1 MTDAAHNSLIRDQ
14 FTRQATPFSTAAPIA
29 DSGALTMILDAAEAG
44 PEDAVLDV
52 ACGGGIVVCAFA
64 SHVKHAT
71 GIDMTPA
78 MLDRARHLAAE
89 KGIANVTWREG
100 DVARLPYP
108 DGAFT
113 IVVTRFAMHHFPD
126 PAAVFREMVRVCA
139 PGGRVVVVDTYV
151 SADPAKA
158 AEFNRLEKLRDPSH
172 ARSLALA
179 ELQDLFRAA
188 GLDEPRA
195 SFYEL
200 RDEVRNLLARSFPN
214 PGDEEKIIDLF
225 SASIADDR
233 LGIPVR
239 RDGDRLEYAYPV
251 AILAAPRGAQSSVP
265 AGTGAG

>member
-29 DSGALTMILDAAEAG
+29 DAGALTMIVEAAGAG
-44 PEDAVLDV
+44 SADLVLDV
-52 ACGGGIVVCAFA
+52 ACGGGIVVCALA
-64 SHVKHAT
+64 PHVKHAT

-78 MLDRARHLAAE
+78 MLERARHLAAE

-100 DVARLPYP
+100 DVTHLPYP

-113 IVVTRFAMHHFPD
+113 IVVTRFAVHHFPD
-126 PAAVFREMVRVCA
+126 PEAVFREMVRVCA
-139 PGGRVVVVDTYV
+139 PGGRIVVVDTYA
-151 SADPAKA
+151 SPDPRKA

-179 ELQDLFRAA
+179 ELTGLFGSA
-188 GLDEPRA
+188 GLAEPRA

-200 RDEVRNLLARSFPN
+200 RDEVKNLLARSFPN
-214 PGDEEKIIDLF
+214 PGDNRKIIDLF
-225 SASIADDR
+225 KASIADDR

-239 RDGDRLEYAYPV
+239 RDGDKLEYAYPV
-251 AILAAPRGAQSSVP
+251 AILAARRG
-265 AGTGAG
+265 